1 MGEIPIRPLT
11 AQQMPTIKRIAR
23 KPDSRKKTG
32 RNKVYFDLL
41 NTRRWRNLR
50 AAYLAEHPL
59 CEDCIEAGRTTP
71 AEEVHHVEE
80 ILSGEDYE
88 EMAALAYDPANLRAL
103 CADCHHARH
112 GKINRKVQL

>member
-1 MGEIPIRPLT
+1 
-11 AQQMPTIKRIAR
+11 MPTIKRIQR

-59 CEDCIEAGRTTP
+59 CEDCIEAAGRTRT

-80 ILSGEDYE
+80 ILSGENYD

-103 CADCHHARH
+103 CQYHHKLRH
-112 GKINRKVQL
+112 HRIRERTEV